1 MATIPD
7 NQQRIYLLIK
17 EIERKIIR
25 LAPVLRADIQS
36 DLDAIRVCT
45 VDCYRRKPLSVASV
59 QSDPMDLA
67 KRIQILQTRQA
78 HPDWTQQ
85 KIGAHCNVIAGRV
98 SEVLR
103 GKRK

>member
-1 MATIPD
+1 MATIPE
-7 NQQRIYLLIK
+7 NQERIYLVLK
-17 EIERKIIR
+17 DMEQKITA
-25 LAPVLRADIQS
+25 LPVALMNDLQA
-36 DLDAIRVCT
+36 DLDTIRAYVANCN
-45 VDCYRRKPLSVASV
+45 RRKPKQIAPI
-59 QSDPMDLA
+59 QSDPMDYA

>member
-45 VDCYRRKPLSVASV
+45 VDCYRRKPKQIAPI
-59 QSDPMDLA
+59 QSDPMDYA
-67 KRIQILQTRQA
+67 KQIQILQTKQA
-78 HPDWTQQ
+78 HPDWSQQ
-85 KIGAHCNVIAGRV
+85 KLGAHCNVNAGRV